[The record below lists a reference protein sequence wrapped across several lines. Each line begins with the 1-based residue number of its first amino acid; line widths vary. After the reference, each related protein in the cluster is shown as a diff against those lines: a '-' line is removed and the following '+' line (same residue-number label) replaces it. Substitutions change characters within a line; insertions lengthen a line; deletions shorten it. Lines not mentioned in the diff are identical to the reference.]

1 MRRWILSLAPLLA
14 AAIALG
20 VAGRPAGAAAP
31 VGSAEQQPTD
41 PKDKER
47 ALELF
52 AQSEQLYNQGKF
64 SEAAALLEQAFAMY
78 KEPTLL
84 YNLARAREGNGE
96 AVAAA
101 DAYQAYLDRVPD
113 AADRGAMEQ
122 RIRRLRE
129 QERNRQQLEEEQRRA
144 QERLR
149 QLERADAGA
158 PASSGEGS
166 GEQEPGLLA
175 GPLPWIVAGVGV
187 VGIGVGVALGVSAR
201 GKHDDAVA
209 EPIQADAVDLQDAAR
224 GLALGANIAF
234 IAGGTLTAV
243 GAVLGI
249 VGLVNADGTSD
260 APGTAQGNSPQ
271 VTVNL
276 GPTGGSLRVRF

>member
-1 MRRWILSLAPLLA
+1 MRRWILPLAPLLA
-14 AAIALG
+14 AAIAL
-20 VAGRPAGAAAP
+20 AAASRPAGAAAP
-31 VGSAEQQPTD
+31 AGSSEQPPTD

-64 SEAAALLEQAFAMY
+64 SEAAQLLEQAFALH
-78 KEPTLL
+78 KDPVLL

-113 AADRGAMEQ
+113 APDRGAMEQ
-122 RIRRLRE
+122 RILRLRE
-129 QERNRQQLEEEQRRA
+129 QERSRQQLQEEQRRA

-149 QLERADAGA
+149 QLEQADAGA
-158 PASSGEGS
+158 PGGPGESPG
-166 GEQEPGLLA
+166 GQEPGLLG
-175 GPLPWIVAGVGV
+175 GPFPWILAGVGV
-187 VGIGVGVALGVSAR
+187 VGVGVAVALGVSAR

-209 EPIQADAVDLQDAAR
+209 EPIQADAVELQDSAR
-224 GLALGANIAF
+224 RLALGANIAF

-249 VGLVNADGTSD
+249 VGLVGGESASD
-260 APGTAQGNSPQ
+260 APGTATGSGPWL
-271 VTVNL
+271 TVDV
-276 GPTGGSLRVRF
+276 GATGGSLRVRF